1 MSLLLDHAFY
11 GVGLGGVWWGR
22 VVMCTSDPSHLVFQR
37 VDTSLL
43 SEESFFFTI
52 QNVIR
57 KKTKLICRG
66 NWFCSDKQGLPPW
79 PYEKSPKNIYIL
91 INHLHT
97 WHRPQHAL
105 SCPCL
110 YSCLSRYP
118 HLPCSTW
125 WSQVDYPH
133 IISSKK
139 PRMSFAFF
147 SFTHNESSD
156 KACSGSIHGDG
167 KDRDIFGGTRQRDLQ
182 FHKYNWP
189 FVFVFP
195 LGGKVCEIRNL
206 AFVIFNAQGQHK
218 AMCTEHPQ

>member
-1 MSLLLDHAFY
+1 MSLHRVSRRLERRSSATLLGSSNTVLLLIPKSKIFN
-11 GVGLGGVWWGR
+11 
-22 VVMCTSDPSHLVFQR
+22 S
-37 VDTSLL
+37 SLTQEWNYL
-43 SEESFFFTI
+43 
-52 QNVIR
+52 NY
-57 KKTKLICRG
+57 RG

-79 PYEKSPKNIYIL
+79 PYEKSPENIYIL

-110 YSCLSRYP
+110 YSCLSHYP

-139 PRMSFAFF
+139 PRISFAFF

-167 KDRDIFGGTRQRDLQ
+167 KDRDITGGTRAEGPSISQ
-182 FHKYNWP
+182 
-189 FVFVFP
+189 V
-195 LGGKVCEIRNL
+195 
-206 AFVIFNAQGQHK
+206 
-218 AMCTEHPQ
+218 

>member
-1 MSLLLDHAFY
+1 MSLHRVSRRLERRSSATLLGSSNTVLLLIPKSKIFH
-11 GVGLGGVWWGR
+11 
-22 VVMCTSDPSHLVFQR
+22 S
-37 VDTSLL
+37 SLTQEWNYL
-43 SEESFFFTI
+43 
-52 QNVIR
+52 NY
-57 KKTKLICRG
+57 RG

-79 PYEKSPKNIYIL
+79 PYEKSPENIYIL

-110 YSCLSRYP
+110 YSCLSHYP

-139 PRMSFAFF
+139 PRISFAFF

-156 KACSGSIHGDG
+156 KACSGSVHGDG
-167 KDRDIFGGTRQRDLQ
+167 KDRDITGGTREEGPSISQ
-182 FHKYNWP
+182 
-189 FVFVFP
+189 V
-195 LGGKVCEIRNL
+195 
-206 AFVIFNAQGQHK
+206 
-218 AMCTEHPQ
+218 